1 MKQKGSIK
9 VISTVLVVIVMVA
22 VLLFIIV
29 VASVVMVEIGSSGDS
44 DCCNSFGRCYF
55 KVVVW

>member
-1 MKQKGSIK
+1 M
-9 VISTVLVVIVMVA
+9 ISTFLVVIVMLA
-22 VLLFIIV
+22 VLLLIIV

-44 DCCNSFGRCYF
+44 DCCHSLGICYC

>member
-1 MKQKGSIK
+1 M
-9 VISTVLVVIVMVA
+9 LA
-22 VLLFIIV
+22 VLLLMIL

-44 DCCNSFGRCYF
+44 DCCHSLGICYC